1 MGIHLSLVDSPHK
14 GPVIRKASPGHDVT
28 MKRVHILWA
37 YLEINIVECSYNLFK
52 SYSEEEVII
61 RIDLHWISL
70 KHIYKIPY
78 IP

>member
-1 MGIHLSLVDSPHK
+1 
-14 GPVIRKASPGHDVT
+14 

-37 YLEINIVECSYNLFK
+37 YLEIDYVECSYNLFK